1 MSLSEANLDQI
12 PEISFVIPARNEELL
27 LTSTIQSITEAV
39 TACGVTSEVIV
50 SNDASDDATAEIA
63 RECGASVVDVELHN
77 IGAVRNAGAAI
88 ANGRMIFFL
97 DADTQ
102 LPAATL
108 KAVLKEVEEG
118 AVGGGCAVEFDENIT
133 WFQRKLSHIFLAYWQ
148 RYSGW
153 AAGCIIYVLREVFE
167 EVGGFDTTQF
177 AAEERY
183 LSEAIRK
190 QGKFVIVKEPVLTSA
205 RKLRIYSTW
214 YLLKVAAHAMFVK
227 RWNLKDRSGLEIF
240 YDAPREKE

>member
-88 ANGRMIFFL
+88 ANGR
-97 DADTQ
+97 
-102 LPAATL
+102 
-108 KAVLKEVEEG
+108 
-118 AVGGGCAVEFDENIT
+118 
-133 WFQRKLSHIFLAYWQ
+133 
-148 RYSGW
+148 
-153 AAGCIIYVLREVFE
+153 
-167 EVGGFDTTQF
+167 
-177 AAEERY
+177 
-183 LSEAIRK
+183 
-190 QGKFVIVKEPVLTSA
+190 
-205 RKLRIYSTW
+205 
-214 YLLKVAAHAMFVK
+214 
-227 RWNLKDRSGLEIF
+227 
-240 YDAPREKE
+240 